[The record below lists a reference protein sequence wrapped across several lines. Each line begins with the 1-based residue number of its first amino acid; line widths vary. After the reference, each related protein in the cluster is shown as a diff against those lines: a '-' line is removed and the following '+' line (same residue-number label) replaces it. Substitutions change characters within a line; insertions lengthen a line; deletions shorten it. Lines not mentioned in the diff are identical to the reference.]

1 MKEKQFARA
10 FLTIF
15 VCTAPCPALYAQ
27 FGGMDTKVVTVEQW
41 RFDTNA
47 DEIRVAIDKALDT
60 VVDLEFKDTTLE
72 QLAKRINA
80 EFKIP
85 AILDLPRLKSAG
97 ISPEDNF
104 TKSISGV
111 TLRTALD
118 LIYQEMG
125 LSYTIRGEAYV
136 ITSRAASDQ
145 QLTHRAYDVTDLMT
159 GKSLDTTVVQI
170 RYPADI
176 AQRIDALIKS
186 IQSTVQ
192 PESWD
197 ELGGLGTMIHVK
209 GRNRR
214 HFIVVSQTEPCH
226 YEVKRMLKNLD
237 AKMDQSPA
245 IVGDESEVST
255 RVYPVADSAVTAE
268 QAQELLQLTL
278 EGADWSKPHFIN
290 VVGNTLAIKQTA
302 KVHAQINEILAAL
315 VENPG
320 N

>member
-1 MKEKQFARA
+1 MLINQISRA
-10 FLTIF
+10 VFVTLFFL
-15 VCTAPCPALYAQ
+15 ALCPALYAQ
-27 FGGMDTKVVTVEQW
+27 FGGMGNRDVAVEPW

-60 VVDLEFKDTTLE
+60 VVELEFKDTSLE

-97 ISPEDNF
+97 INPEDKF
-104 TKSISGV
+104 TKSMSGV

-118 LIYQEMG
+118 LIYLEMG
-125 LSYTIRGEAYV
+125 LSYTIIGEAYV
-136 ITSRAASDQ
+136 ITSRAAGAQ
-145 QLTHRAYDVTDLMT
+145 QLTHRAYDVTDLMS
-159 GKSLDTTVVQI
+159 GKSLSTTVVQLRI
-170 RYPADI
+170 PPDI
-176 AQRIDALIKS
+176 AQRINALIKS

-197 ELGGLGTMIHVK
+197 ELGGLGTMVYLN

-214 HFIVVSQTEPCH
+214 HFIVVLQAEPCH
-226 YEVKRMLKNLD
+226 YEIKRMLKDLD
-237 AKMDQSPA
+237 TKMDQSSA
-245 IVGDESEVST
+245 SVGDENEVST
-255 RVYPVADSAVTAE
+255 RVYPVADSAVTAD

-290 VVGNTLAIKQTA
+290 VIGNTLAIKQTA